1 MARKRQNDVGQ
12 VSQILI
18 SGHAIRCLLLGQ
30 ERTWPERKRMSLIGT
45 KLAPA
50 FAGDALNTAG

>member
-18 SGHAIRCLLLGQ
+18 SGHAVRRLLLGQ
-30 ERTWPERKRMSLIGT
+30 ERTGLERKCMSLIDP

-50 FAGDALNTAG
+50 FASDALNTAG